1 MRNSPRTRTGT
12 GFTLIEILVVIGL
25 IAVLAA
31 VVLVAL
37 NPGRQFAQAR
47 NTQRMSNVT
56 TILNGIGSRVADN
69 KGIFA
74 GEFTAAGEAYTC
86 PELIPGATYVIAS
99 AGAGTIDLAC
109 LTPTYIPAS
118 LPFDPSAE
126 DAEWVSAM
134 SYNTQYT
141 VEVDAF
147 GRYVVAAPGAELGEI
162 VSATR

>member
-1 MRNSPRTRTGT
+1 MRNSPETRTGT

-47 NTQRMSNVT
+47 NTQRVSNVT

-74 GEFTAAGEAYTC
+74 GDFTAAGETYTC
-86 PELIPGATYVIAS
+86 PELTPGTTYVIAS
-99 AGAGTIDLAC
+99 TGTGTIDLSC

-118 LPFDPSAE
+118 LPYDPSANG
-126 DAEWVSAM
+126 AEWTSAS
-134 SYNTQYT
+134 SYNTKYT
-141 VEVDAF
+141 VEVDEF
-147 GRYVVAAPGAELGEI
+147 GRYVVAAPGAELGET
-162 VSATR
+162 VSVTR